1 MVANANMAPQAG
13 KYARLELERRWL
25 LERLPAAAESGTL
38 IVDRYIEG
46 TSLRLRRVDAPHAQY
61 KLSQKQAPAPP
72 DYARTIITTIYL
84 SPEEYKLLVK
94 LPARELRKR
103 RHHLG
108 RYSIDVFEGSLGGLV
123 LAETEFPSE
132 EEMRAHP
139 LPDFAVRDVSDDVR
153 YTGGWL
159 VANGLPE

>member
-25 LERLPAAAESGTL
+25 LNRLPAAAESGTL

-46 TSLRLRRVDAPHAQY
+46 TSLRLRRADPPHAQC

-72 DYARTIITTIYL
+72 DYARTVITTIYL
-84 SPEEYKLLVK
+84 SPEEYEVLAK
-94 LPARELRKR
+94 LPARGLRKR

-108 RYSIDVFEGSLGGLV
+108 RYSIDVFEGELAGLV

-132 EEMRAHP
+132 KEMRAHP